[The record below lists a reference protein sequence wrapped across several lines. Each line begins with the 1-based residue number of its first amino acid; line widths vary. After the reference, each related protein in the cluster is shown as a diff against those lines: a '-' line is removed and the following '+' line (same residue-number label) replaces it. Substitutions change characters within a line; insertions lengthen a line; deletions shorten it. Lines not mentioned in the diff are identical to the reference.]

1 MENKSG
7 NDHGYDVLAVSIPVR
22 LLRTARSGSVSYD
35 RRPKS
40 VPGMQITHLT
50 IRNFSGFESR
60 ELGFH
65 QQFNLLVGDNATGK
79 SSVLNAVAVAVGSW
93 FLGIHGFGKGPGID
107 PEEVRVVPH
116 PHRDSFTFEKQFVSR
131 IECSGVVMG
140 KTITWAREL
149 RREGGRTT
157 GVDAKA
163 ISDAARDAE
172 KRVRAGEE
180 ITLPLICAYG
190 TERLW
195 FENGQY
201 TRKAAK
207 DVTRRMPSRFDGYRD
222 CFDFTIQETALL
234 NWIRDEATVSLPN
247 KQDTIAL
254 SVVKRAVTGCV
265 EGASALYYDGR
276 YKDLVVLMGQ
286 HGAQL
291 FRNLSDGQ
299 RIILTL
305 VGDLAR
311 RAAILNPHLADS
323 ALRDTPG
330 VVMVDELDLHLHP
343 KWQRRVIAD
352 LKCTFPALQ
361 FITTTHSPQ
370 LIGEALPEEITLL
383 DGDKGTT
390 PPRSFGIDSN
400 RVLEEVMGASSR
412 NESVEDLLARL
423 FTSIDKEDFDTTRRL
438 LNQAE
443 AKLGQDDPEIT
454 RAHALLSFL
463 ESPV

>member
-1 MENKSG
+1 MKIS
-7 NDHGYDVLAVSIPVR
+7 
-22 LLRTARSGSVSYD
+22 
-35 RRPKS
+35 
-40 VPGMQITHLT
+40 HLT
-50 IRNFSGFESR
+50 IKNFNGFDSR

-65 QQFNLLVGDNATGK
+65 PRFNLLAGDNASGK
-79 SSVLNAVAVAVGSW
+79 SSVLDALAVAVGSW
-93 FLGIHGFGKGPGID
+93 FLGIRGFEKGPGIA
-107 PEEVRVVPH
+107 PEEVRVVAH
-116 PHRDSFTFEKQFVSR
+116 RHRDSYTFEKQFVSR

-140 KTITWAREL
+140 RSITWAREL
-149 RREGGRTT
+149 RGEGGRTT
-157 GVDAKA
+157 GVDAIA

-180 ITLPLICAYG
+180 ITLPLICTYG

-195 FENGQY
+195 FEKGHHS
-201 TRKAAK
+201 RKAAK
-207 DVTRRMPSRFDGYRD
+207 DGSRRMPSRFDGYRD
-222 CFDFTIQETALL
+222 CFNFTIQETALL
-234 NWIRDEATVSLPN
+234 NWIRDETTVSLPN

-254 SVVKRAVTGCV
+254 RVVTRAVAECV
-265 EGASALYYDGR
+265 EGATGLYYDGR
-276 YKDLVVLMGQ
+276 YNDLVVLMGE

-299 RIILTL
+299 RIMLTL

-323 ALRDTPG
+323 ALSATPG

-352 LKCTFPALQ
+352 LKRTFPALQ

-370 LIGEALPEEITLL
+370 LIGEALPEEIRLL
-383 DGDKGTT
+383 DGDKATT

-412 NESVEDLLARL
+412 NESTEELLAHL
-423 FTSIDKEDFDTTRRL
+423 FKSIDKEDFEATRRL
-438 LNQAE
+438 LNRAE
-443 AKLGQDDPEIT
+443 DTLGQDDPEVT
-454 RAHALLSFL
+454 RARALMSLL